1 MRRTGRGFGQKG
13 MWLVAAVFVFLAA
26 PMGTAY
32 AEEHS
37 FLMRI
42 ITNHYLETLALVPT
56 TLWLALLALIVYLDR
71 YIRPDL
77 KKTMRVIVAVVFSL
91 VLQNYVEYRLIT
103 GQPHRLLR
111 TLVSIYGYAVRP
123 VILLLFLR
131 VIAPRKRFWWGW
143 ALVGVNAAVHLT
155 ALFSPIV
162 FQIDVNNAY
171 QGGPLSKFCLYV
183 SLILLICLFVM
194 TLRVFEPHKRK
205 ETWVPLLVL
214 ALIVGS
220 LVMDGNVGAMPQPV
234 SYLTIAVVMSCM
246 AYYIWLHLQFVRE
259 HEEALVAGQ
268 RVQLTLSQ
276 IKPHFLYNTLNAI
289 SSLCEEEPQMVKPAI
304 DQFAHYLR
312 GNMSSIDQ
320 KGPIP
325 FTQELDHTKTYL
337 AIEQMRFED
346 ALRVNYQITC
356 TDFRIPALTVEPLAE
371 NAVRH
376 GVRGNKGGRGVV
388 SIATKDAGDHFE
400 VIITDDGPGFDPSQ
414 MPDDE
419 KPHVGIA
426 NVRERLENVCGGKL
440 DIQSKT
446 GEGTTATI
454 LLPKEQETEPC

>member
-1 MRRTGRGFGQKG
+1 
-13 MWLVAAVFVFLAA
+13 
-26 PMGTAY
+26 
-32 AEEHS
+32 
-37 FLMRI
+37 
-42 ITNHYLETLALVPT
+42 
-56 TLWLALLALIVYLDR
+56 
-71 YIRPDL
+71 
-77 KKTMRVIVAVVFSL
+77 
-91 VLQNYVEYRLIT
+91 
-103 GQPHRLLR
+103 
-111 TLVSIYGYAVRP
+111 
-123 VILLLFLR
+123 
-131 VIAPRKRFWWGW
+131 
-143 ALVGVNAAVHLT
+143 
-155 ALFSPIV
+155 
-162 FQIDVNNAY
+162 
-171 QGGPLSKFCLYV
+171 
-183 SLILLICLFVM
+183 M
-194 TLRVFEPHKRK
+194 TLGVVKPHQRN
-205 ETWVPLLVL
+205 EIWVPLLVL

-220 LVMDGNVGAMPQPV
+220 LVMDGNVGAMPQPI

-426 NVRERLENVCGGKL
+426 NVRERLETVCGGKL
-440 DIQSKT
+440 DIQSKP